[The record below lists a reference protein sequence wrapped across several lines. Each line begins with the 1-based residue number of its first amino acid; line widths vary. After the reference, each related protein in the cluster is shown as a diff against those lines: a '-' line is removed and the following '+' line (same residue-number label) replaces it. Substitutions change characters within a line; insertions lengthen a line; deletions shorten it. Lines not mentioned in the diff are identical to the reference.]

1 MKILGILNGMSGI
14 SYHRLYAPLHDLQI
28 RGFAQIDIW
37 SPRDENGNYRPLP
50 DLDKYDL
57 VIWNGTLAEPQEQ
70 IISIL
75 NTRGIPFIVDIDDY
89 WMLNRYNPAVDEWK
103 RRGLSAKVQAALYHA
118 DAVICENDRLR
129 EQVYKVNRNVYTIPN
144 ALNLTELQWNQE
156 KEPSDKF
163 RVGFVGSRSH
173 RYDLFT
179 ISQAVREFCEET
191 GSEYN
196 ICGYDEKDPEW
207 QAVGNDVA
215 PVGHPDWLK
224 LRPGVHPSQYGI
236 YLSRLDV
243 VLAPLVT
250 SQFNLCKSDI
260 KVKEAGCYSL
270 PVIASDFGPYH
281 DHASLGVYT
290 ASGVKEWKARLYEA
304 YEGKLDGRPNA
315 AYLEKNGD
323 LHKVNLD
330 RIAVLTEV
338 LVKK

>member
-1 MKILGILNGMSGI
+1 MNILGILNGMNGI
-14 SYHRLYAPLHDLQI
+14 SYHRLWTPLNDMLL
-28 RGFAQIDIW
+28 RGFADVDIW
-37 SPRDENGNYRPLP
+37 STKDEKDNYRPLP
-50 DLDKYDL
+50 DLRKYDL
-57 VIWNGTLAEPQEQ
+57 VIWNATLAEPQMF
-70 IISIL
+70 IIDIL
-75 NTRGIPFIVDIDDY
+75 NTYGIPFIVDIDDY
-89 WMLNRYNPAVDEWK
+89 WMPNRYNPAVHEWK
-103 RRGLSAKVQAALYHA
+103 HRGLSAKVQEAMYHA

-156 KEPSDKF
+156 KQPGDKF
-163 RVGFVGSRSH
+163 RVGFIGGRHH
-173 RYDLFT
+173 RYDLYT
-179 ISQAVREFCEET
+179 INQAVREFCEET

-196 ICGYDEKDPEW
+196 ICGYNDKDPEW
-207 QAVGNDVA
+207 IAVTRDLV
-215 PVGHPDWLK
+215 PTGHPEWLK
-224 LRPGVHPSQYGI
+224 LRPPHHPSEYGI
-236 YLSRLDV
+236 YYSGMDV
-243 VLAPLVT
+243 VVAPLVT
-250 SQFNLCKSDI
+250 SQFNNCKSDL

-281 DHASLGVYT
+281 DHPSLGVYT

-338 LVKK
+338 LVTR